1 LALIEIREKIGH
13 SAFYAL
19 SMHPLFDL
27 TGRIALITGSSRGIG
42 TALARALAS
51 AGARVVLNGRETTRL
66 ELTATQLRHEGIKV
80 TTAAFD
86 VTDEAGATAAIA
98 TVEQDIG
105 PIDILVNN
113 SGINLRSPLEDLP
126 TETWERV
133 IGTNLTGAFKVGRAV
148 ARHMIT
154 RQRGKIINVCSI
166 NSELARYSIAPY
178 VTSKGGLKNLTKGM
192 AVDWARYNIQV
203 NGLGPGYYATD
214 MTAPLMQDPEFDAW
228 LRKRVPAGRWGD
240 VKELSGAI
248 IFLASPASDFMTG
261 QMLYVDG
268 GLTAVL

>member
-1 LALIEIREKIGH
+1 
-13 SAFYAL
+13 
-19 SMHPLFDL
+19 MHPLFDL
-27 TGRIALITGSSRGIG
+27 TGRVALITGSSRGIG
-42 TALARALAS
+42 TALADALAS
-51 AGARVVLNGRETTRL
+51 AGARIVLNGRD
-66 ELTATQLRHEGIKV
+66 TAQLAQTAARFQARGIDV
-80 TTAAFD
+80 ARAAFD

-98 TVEQDIG
+98 EVEREVG

-113 SGINLRSPLEDLP
+113 SGINLRGPLEDLP

-148 ARHMIT
+148 ARHMIA

-214 MTAPLMQDPEFDAW
+214 MTAPLMKDPEFDSW

-240 VKELSGAI
+240 VSELAGAI
-248 IFLASPASDFMTG
+248 IFLASPGSDYMTG

>member
-1 LALIEIREKIGH
+1 
-13 SAFYAL
+13 
-19 SMHPLFDL
+19 MHPLFDL

-42 TALARALAS
+42 MALAEALAS
-51 AGARVVLNGRETTRL
+51 AGARVVLNGRDPVQL
-66 ELTATQLRHEGIKV
+66 AATAARFREQGIDAV
-80 TTAAFD
+80 QAAFD
-86 VTDEAGATAAIA
+86 VTDEAGATEAIA
-98 TVEQDIG
+98 RVEREVG

-148 ARHMIT
+148 ARHMIP
-154 RQRGKIINVCSI
+154 RKRGKVINVCSV

-214 MTAPLMQDPEFDAW
+214 MTAPLMSNPEFDSW
-228 LRKRVPAGRWGD
+228 LRTRVPAGRWGD
-240 VKELSGAI
+240 VKELSGSI

-268 GLTAVL
+268 GLTAVM